1 MNRRNFISLS
11 GGALG
16 GLLFTDNLCATVLN
30 NPVIHLP
37 AKVFITGEEGTHP
50 LSPSA
55 PGTWSYKNAFVTL
68 RHTDGGLRVALG
80 SPKMAM
86 RNVLLEWEYPV
97 SQQATLLGDH
107 WERSYGDLHFQPADF
122 ARKMPWY
129 FVQHDTKSTICF
141 GVKTGCPVFC
151 HWQVGDG
158 KMRLTL
164 DTRNGGSGVDLG
176 DRVLNAATII
186 SVKSKDHEN
195 AFATARRFC
204 KLLCEKPLLPKQ
216 PVYGINDWYITYGM
230 NSAGIILDHTARMA
244 DLATDTDNRPF
255 SVVDSG
261 WAFYSPLLP
270 GDCCWQ
276 DDYSRPNEHFKDM
289 QLLAGNIKKLGMR
302 PGLWTRL
309 LCAAH
314 NDNSNLLLPSIP
326 GRTSGQK
333 PVLDP
338 SIADNLARIKNNIGL
353 YHGWGY
359 ELVKHDFTTY
369 DMLGKWGNHMKE
381 DITSPGWHFYD
392 RGKTTAEIILNLY
405 HAIRGAANNM
415 YLLGCNTISHLSAG
429 VFELNRVGDDT
440 SGKEWQ
446 RTRDMGVNTLGFR
459 MVQHNNFYAADGD
472 CVGLTNAVPWQK
484 NKQWMQLLAE
494 SGTPLFISAQ
504 ESVTGAEQKETIKRS
519 FAMAAKTLPPG
530 EPLDWLQKQRP
541 EKWKLNGQVVS
552 FNWDED

>member
-1 MNRRNFISLS
+1 M
-11 GGALG
+11 
-16 GLLFTDNLCATVLN
+16 
-30 NPVIHLP
+30 HLP
-37 AKVFITGEEGTHP
+37 AKVFITLDDGIHP
-50 LSPSA
+50 MSPSA
-55 PGTWSYKNAFVTL
+55 RGTWSYKDAFVTL
-68 RHTDGGLRVALG
+68 QYTGSDVEVTLG
-80 SPKMAM
+80 SPKMALH
-86 RNVLLEWEYPV
+86 NVLLEWEYTV
-97 SQQATLLGDH
+97 SKQATLLGDH
-107 WERSYGDLHFQPADF
+107 WERSYGDLQFQPADF
-122 ARKMPWY
+122 ARRMPWY
-129 FVQHDTKSTICF
+129 FVQHTGQSTVCF

-164 DTRNGGSGVDLG
+164 DTRNGGSGVALG
-176 DRVLNAATII
+176 GRVLNAATII

-195 AFATARRFC
+195 VFATARRFC
-204 KLLCEKPLLPKQ
+204 KLLCEKPRLPKQ